1 MERKWRLVS
10 CHRAVRQARIIHG
23 SRTGEAVTCEETRNP
38 VHPALQILYLSRFL
52 SESASRCP
60 PLQAAAFHARV
71 DSPVPK
77 RPGASVQHLNDYL
90 FHSLSKIPRM
100 IVALDSSL
108 LQRPHFF
115 FGVARR
121 IVFRCCSREARS
133 RFDLHS
139 RSTAGVCFGEQRLS
153 GHLENRATNSGQP
166 TLRHRLSPNHQRS
179 VR

>member
-71 DSPVPK
+71 DSLVSK
-77 RPGASVQHLNDYL
+77 RRGAKVEHLNDSYL
-90 FHSLSKIPRM
+90 FVFEDSAMIHCSCTFPSSKTTVLFRCRTTYCF
-100 IVALDSSL
+100 SL
-108 LQRPHFF
+108 LS
-115 FGVARR
+115 G
-121 IVFRCCSREARS
+121 EARPRS
-133 RFDLHS
+133 DLP
-139 RSTAGVCFGEQRLS
+139 RARPPFLLLQTTAFR
-153 GHLENRATNSGQP
+153 
-166 TLRHRLSPNHQRS
+166 
-179 VR
+179 